1 VTAPG
6 AVRAAAEPEEP
17 FLSVVVPF
25 YNEEAVAGGLLAELR
40 RVLDGLGT
48 SWEVVAVD
56 DASVDATRAILSAA
70 ARAEPR
76 IRVLSWDDNRG
87 QAAALYR
94 GLRAARAPL
103 IATLDGDGQN
113 DPADLPA
120 LLAGLRRVDMM
131 VGIRADR
138 HDSRLRRWMSRLANR
153 VRGRLL
159 GDRVRDSGC
168 ALKVFRREVID
179 ALIPIRS
186 LYSFVPALALAA
198 GFSVDERVVA
208 HRPRMGGV
216 SSYGL
221 RAFLWRPALDLLGV
235 WWFTRRRFRLPL
247 GIAEPGFP
255 RSVLPADAEGGQEA
269 APALAGRAHTHAAV
283 GVRREHE
290 VVEAPDVVAVV
301 RVL

>member
-1 VTAPG
+1 MTA
-6 AVRAAAEPEEP
+6 RAGHAADEPAEPL
-17 FLSVVVPF
+17 LSVVVPF
-25 YNEEAVAGGLLAELR
+25 YNEEGAAGSLLGELR
-40 RVLDGLGT
+40 RVLDALGM
-48 SWEVVAVD
+48 SWEIVAVD
-56 DASVDATRAILSAA
+56 DASVDATRPILTAA
-70 ARAEPR
+70 AREEPR
-76 IRVLSWDDNRG
+76 IKVLSWDENRG

-94 GLRAARAPL
+94 GLHAARAPV

-138 HDSRLRRWMSRLANR
+138 DDSRLRRWMSRLANR

-168 ALKVFRREVID
+168 ALKVFRREVIE

-186 LYSFVPALALAA
+186 LYSFLPALALAA
-198 GFSVDERVVA
+198 GFSVDERIVR
-208 HRPRMGGV
+208 HRPRQGGV

-247 GIAEPGFP
+247 EIAEP
-255 RSVLPADAEGGQEA
+255 RLLWSVLPADAEGRKES
-269 APALAGRAHTHAAV
+269 APALAGRAHAHGAV
-283 GVRREHE
+283 GSRREGE
-290 VVEAPDVVAVV
+290 IVEAPDVVAVV
-301 RVL
+301 DVL